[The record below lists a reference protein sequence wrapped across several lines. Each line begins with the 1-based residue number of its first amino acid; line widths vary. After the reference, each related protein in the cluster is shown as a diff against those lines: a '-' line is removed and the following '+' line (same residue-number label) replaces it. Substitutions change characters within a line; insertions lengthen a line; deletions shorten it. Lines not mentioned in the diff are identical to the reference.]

1 MKNRDISTAIKTIVR
16 VDQGVDDVKK
26 TINEL
31 LENDTNLTATPV
43 RHSAGNSFIL
53 GWVKSFHIIMIS
65 VTLRKE
71 AENRTTISLE
81 TIKPVTDIKKGRI
94 VQEGFSDFL
103 SFLKRTLIPQKVQ
116 VPEAEM
122 VYIPDGTN
130 TGLWKWVFIVLL
142 ITFMSWYFIQN

>member
-1 MKNRDISTAIKTIVR
+1 MKNRDVSTAIKTIVR

-26 TINEL
+26 TINGL
-31 LENDTNLTATPV
+31 LENDASLRAAPV

-71 AENRTTISLE
+71 AENSTTISLE
-81 TIKPVTDIKKGRI
+81 AIKPLMDTKKERI

-103 SFLKRTLIPQKVQ
+103 SFLKGTLIPQKAQ
-116 VPEAEM
+116 TPETEM
-122 VYIPDGTN
+122 TYMPDVTN

-142 ITFMSWYFIQN
+142 IVFMSWYFMQH